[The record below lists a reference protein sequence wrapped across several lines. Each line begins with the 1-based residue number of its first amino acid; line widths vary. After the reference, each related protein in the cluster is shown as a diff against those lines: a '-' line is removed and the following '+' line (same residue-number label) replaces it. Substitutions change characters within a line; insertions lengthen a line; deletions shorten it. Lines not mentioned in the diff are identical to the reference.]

1 MRKLVVCLIAALAF
15 VGSTNAGSAVIKTVG
30 DPGKAWAP
38 PNDYQ
43 RGLHVQEFIDSFP
56 GESPS
61 FLVDN
66 ELQKNKMINPTC
78 TSVND
83 ERCTSSRLQ
92 YATNLPYCTPEITV
106 DCIESFGVINADGSR
121 TKATYNRNFPN
132 QSQNKYPAVPELK
145 LPLGTTGSLFDLPQA
160 KHDGG
165 SLYYVSAYAQG
176 DVDKK
181 LGATLD
187 RFSIRIS
194 PTALVNDT
202 AILGAQGNDVGIVE
216 TTDPRSGGV
225 LGSWG
230 FSGFGFSGANF
241 CVAGSAKEGLCAQ
254 RYAFPADIKFF
265 IEVRSQLRPSGW
277 IHGRIYQ
284 PEISITNKN
293 SYYLLD
299 IAAYPVAVPVVYKTY
314 QYSEMPQPLKDQYD
328 VKNGFY
334 KPESPGQP
342 VGTCVGGRSG
352 CSEDPL
358 LRNSMLLPSPSS
370 KYGMEQLKLW
380 LPYVND
386 TATALLG
393 TWSLRTLDWNE
404 TEGADKCFTNST
416 NGVTGIVT
424 TNATQY
430 SGGPPSFN
438 KSTGALEY
446 SVSAPHYT
454 PQKEEFTGTYDLL
467 MRSDVARCVYGF
479 SSAPIR
485 ASLSIVDDKGN
496 AKVATETLKESNGW
510 LSLSATGF
518 TYSSPTVRVKLE
530 QDAAPVV
537 NAAEIK
543 PAEVKPAQPKS
554 PVTSK
559 YSIYCSKGKS
569 LKKVTGT
576 NPKCPKGYKLNK

>member
-1 MRKLVVCLIAALAF
+1 MRKLVVCLTAALALI
-15 VGSTNAGSAVIKTVG
+15 GSTSAGSAIVKTVG

-43 RGLHVQEFIDSFP
+43 RGLHVLEFIDSFP
-56 GESPS
+56 GETPS

-66 ELQKNKMINPTC
+66 ELQKNKMVDPTC
-78 TSVND
+78 KSVTD
-83 ERCTSSRLQ
+83 QRCSSTHLQ
-92 YATNLPYCTPEITV
+92 YAANLEVCKSLADKYCV
-106 DCIESFGVINADGSR
+106 DSFGVVNMDGTR
-121 TKATYNRNFPN
+121 TAATYNRNFPN
-132 QSQNKYPAVPELK
+132 KSENEYQAAPELK
-145 LPLGTTGSLFDLPQA
+145 LPFGTTGSLFELPQA

-165 SLYYVSAYAQG
+165 SLYYVSAYTEG
-176 DVDKK
+176 DVNKVS
-181 LGATLD
+181 GASLD
-187 RFSIRIS
+187 RFSIRIFPVS
-194 PTALVNDT
+194 LIPDR
-202 AILGAQGNDVGIVE
+202 AILISEGKDVGILQN
-216 TTDPRSGGV
+216 TNPASGGV
-225 LGSWG
+225 VGSWG
-230 FSGFGFSGANF
+230 FSGFGFSGDSF

-254 RYAFPADIKFF
+254 RYGFPADVKFYVT
-265 IEVRSQLRPSGW
+265 VRTQVRPSGW
-277 IHGRIYQ
+277 THGRIFQ
-284 PEISITNKN
+284 PDMTISDKKDYFLI
-293 SYYLLD
+293 D
-299 IAAYPVAVPVVYKTY
+299 VAAFPVAVPVVYKTY
-314 QYSEMPQPLKDQYD
+314 SYVSMPEELKNQYD
-328 VKNGFY
+328 VKSGAY
-334 KPESPGQP
+334 KGEGPQP
-342 VGTCVGGRSG
+342 PGTCVGGRSG
-352 CSEDPL
+352 CNEDPL
-358 LRNSMLLPSPSS
+358 QRNTMILPSPSS
-370 KYGMEQLKLW
+370 KTGMEQLKLW

-393 TWSLRTLDWNE
+393 TWTLRTLNSNE

-430 SGGPPSFN
+430 SGGPPTFN
-438 KSTGALEY
+438 KATGALEY

-454 PQKEEFTGTYDLL
+454 PQNEEFTGTYDLL

-537 NAAEIK
+537 KAAEVK

-576 NPKCPKGYKLNK
+576 NPKRPKGYKLNK